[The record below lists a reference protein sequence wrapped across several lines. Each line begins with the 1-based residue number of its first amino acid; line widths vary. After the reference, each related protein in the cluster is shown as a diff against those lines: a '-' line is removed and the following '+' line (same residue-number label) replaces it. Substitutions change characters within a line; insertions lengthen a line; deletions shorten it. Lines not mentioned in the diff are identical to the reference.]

1 MKTSHMAALAA
12 HVVAYALFPQI
23 SHATDPAVPVGTLD
37 AFPTIV
43 QTGTHPTLT
52 WDIQYPSLVEDVIN
66 ITPPGTIQA
75 TQTLFMDVRIVGTG
89 VTRAFFDSR
98 GRLTSTESVT
108 AQARMRINSGSWST
122 IFQGNLY
129 QVNPNQVVHTR
140 QVVNGTV
147 INFGGRYL
155 NSDGSWSTTYTS
167 QSSTTNVIALVDG
180 DLVPNRVP
188 DYGAPTLES
197 FLRPYMTSDNRVNI
211 GPMDVIYVMELT
223 HTNQNDSGFDLQ
235 DMVVLVTFRRVTN

>member
-1 MKTSHMAALAA
+1 MKTSRMAAVAA
-12 HVVAYALFPQI
+12 HLIAFAVCPQ
-23 SHATDPAVPVGTLD
+23 SARATDPAVPVGNLD
-37 AFPTIV
+37 AFPTVV

-52 WDIQYPSLVEDVIN
+52 WNIQYPSLVVDVID
-66 ITPPGTIQA
+66 ILPPGTIQA
-75 TQTLFMDVRIVGTG
+75 TETLYMDVRIVGTG
-89 VTRAFFDSR
+89 VTRAYFDSR

-108 AQARMRINSGSWST
+108 AQARMRVNTGSWTT

-129 QVNPNQVVHTR
+129 DVNPNQIVHTR
-140 QVVNGTV
+140 QVVNGTR

-155 NSDGSWSTTYTS
+155 NSNGSWTTTYTS
-167 QSSTTNVIALVDG
+167 ENSSTNVIALVDG

-188 DYGAPTLES
+188 DWGAPTLES
-197 FLRPYMTSDNRVNI
+197 FLQPYMTADNRVNI